1 MVIVKGGI
9 IELTPLWVAWMPI
22 STVKQISNICLT
34 SISVSF
40 LTSSSDSLKS
50 LMYSCPAL
58 V

>member
-9 IELTPLWVAWMPI
+9 IELTPLWVAWMQI

-34 SISVSF
+34 SVSVSL
-40 LTSSSDSLKS
+40 LTSSSGSLKS